1 MRLVFLPPQ
10 FTFLYINTAKYNPL
24 ILASRSL
31 LCHLILGNRV
41 RILKALSEMATAG
54 WSLWA
59 RGHSRPPSPSL
70 ADQRSVSCGPAIQDN
85 NSTLLPCSSLTPDL
99 LIPSHCGPLIS
110 EPYHKIMVV
119 LSFKVNPEY
128 AKITEI
134 VPGLFIC
141 GVSALNRAN
150 MDAFD
155 ISLIINAT
163 TEVPNL
169 RMLGEAQRI
178 KLWLEDTP
186 QSYIYPHLELMSDQ
200 IQATIADGGRVLVHC
215 VAGVS
220 RSASICLAFLTKHRC
235 RSLRDAYH
243 LMCSKRPMVR
253 PNLGFWRQLIA
264 YEQNVKQTAGS
275 VRLVRDEAQP
285 DKLLPDVYLK
295 EVVPERPASPEQP
308 FSEYDEGRER
318 RNSGPRKFTPKLE
331 PLIEIAEAAA

>member
-1 MRLVFLPPQ
+1 
-10 FTFLYINTAKYNPL
+10 
-24 ILASRSL
+24 
-31 LCHLILGNRV
+31 
-41 RILKALSEMATAG
+41 
-54 WSLWA
+54 
-59 RGHSRPPSPSL
+59 
-70 ADQRSVSCGPAIQDN
+70 
-85 NSTLLPCSSLTPDL
+85 
-99 LIPSHCGPLIS
+99 
-110 EPYHKIMVV
+110 MVQ

-128 AKITEI
+128 AKMTEI

-141 GVSALNRAN
+141 GVSALNRDN
-150 MDAFD
+150 MERND
-155 ISLIINAT
+155 IALIINAT

-169 RMLGEAQRI
+169 KMLGEAQRI

-200 IQATIADGGRVLVHC
+200 IQATIADGGHVLVHC

-264 YEQNVKQTAGS
+264 FEQNVKQTAGS

-285 DKLLPDVYLK
+285 EKLLPDVYLK
-295 EVVPERPASPEQP
+295 EAVPERPVVSDFSYYNYHFLASKNCQ
-308 FSEYDEGRER
+308 
-318 RNSGPRKFTPKLE
+318 KFC
-331 PLIEIAEAAA
+331 

>member
-1 MRLVFLPPQ
+1 M
-10 FTFLYINTAKYNPL
+10 
-24 ILASRSL
+24 
-31 LCHLILGNRV
+31 
-41 RILKALSEMATAG
+41 
-54 WSLWA
+54 
-59 RGHSRPPSPSL
+59 
-70 ADQRSVSCGPAIQDN
+70 PA
-85 NSTLLPCSSLTPDL
+85 
-99 LIPSHCGPLIS
+99 
-110 EPYHKIMVV
+110 

-134 VPGLFIC
+134 VPGLFIS
-141 GVSALNRAN
+141 GVSALNHDN
-150 MDAFD
+150 MEKNK

-163 TEVPNL
+163 NEVPNL
-169 RMLGEAQRI
+169 KMLGEAQRI
-178 KLWLEDTP
+178 KLWLDDTP

-200 IQATIADGGRVLVHC
+200 IQTSIADGGRVLVHC

-275 VRLVRDEAQP
+275 VRLVRDDAQP
-285 DKLLPDVYLK
+285 DKLLPDVYLRQ
-295 EVVPERPASPEQP
+295 VVPERPVSPDQP
-308 FSEYDEGRER
+308 LSEFDEGRER
-318 RNSGPRKFTPKLE
+318 RNSGPRAKFTPKLE